1 MTTNNES
8 PPKRKTMGIWMV
20 LCCAI
25 PLLLILVLGATGWGA
40 SNLLLLLALLFCP
53 LSMIFMM
60 VSGSGCHSSGCEK
73 DEADGSSAKTPK
85 VSRDL

>member
-1 MTTNNES
+1 
-8 PPKRKTMGIWMV
+8 MGIWMV

-40 SNLLLLLALLFCP
+40 SNLLMLVALLFCP

-60 VSGSGCHSSGCEK
+60 LSGSGCHSSGCEK
-73 DEADGSSAKTPK
+73 DESGGSTAKTQQL
-85 VSRDL
+85 SRDV